1 MDENILTARN
11 VTKFYGE
18 EVKTQILFG
27 VDLEIKRGSFI
38 AIIGPSGSGKSTLL
52 NLLSFLEKPSDGEI
66 NIDGTEF
73 SRLKSEEVAAFRNTS
88 MGFVFQFHYLLPEF
102 TALENVLIPVWI
114 KSGGASSGIRMKA
127 LETMKRIGIDKE
139 AKKFPNQMSGGQQ
152 QRVAIARA
160 LMNSPKLIFADEPTG
175 NLDREASG
183 AVLSLMKEVIRERGM
198 TLVMVTHDRDIALKT
213 DTIIELV
220 DGKICR
226 TINPG
231 GLGEKAARDML
242 IDRTCTVS

>member
-1 MDENILTARN
+1 MDNNILTAQG

-27 VDLEIKRGSFI
+27 VDLVIKRGSFT

-52 NLLSFLEKPSDGEI
+52 NLLSFLEKPTGGDI
-66 NIDGTEF
+66 VIDGTGL
-73 SRLKSEEVAAFRNTS
+73 SRLPSDDVAAFRNTR

-102 TALENVLIPVWI
+102 TALENVLMPVWI
-114 KSGGASSGIRMKA
+114 KSGGASAEIKQKA
-127 LETMKRIGIDKE
+127 LSTMKRLGIDKN
-139 AKKFPNQMSGGQQ
+139 ANKFPNQMSGGQQ

-160 LMNSPKLIFADEPTG
+160 LMNNPEIVFADEPTG

-183 AVLSLMKEVIRERGM
+183 AVLSLMKEVISERGM
-198 TLVMVTHDRDIALKT
+198 TLVMVTHDRDIALKA

-220 DGKICR
+220 DGKVCR
-226 TINPG
+226 TMELG
-231 GLGEKAARDML
+231 GIGEKAAREML
-242 IDRTCTVS
+242 IERICTV